1 MARTR
6 KRLDVKAQQFLDT
19 GKVESDTQSDTQL
32 PQPKITQKSTQK
44 SQHSSS
50 NSSILA
56 KILPPSPEKTKR
68 LSVDLPEALYDQLTQ
83 LSKQYGI
90 PKAKI
95 VRQLVDKALNE

>member
-6 KRLDVKAQQFLDT
+6 KRLDAKAQQFLDT

-32 PQPKITQKSTQK
+32 SQPKITQKN
-44 SQHSSS
+44 QHSSS
-50 NSSILA
+50 HSSILA